1 MSNCRDWKPYQGQ
14 VAKPLKAKASAK
26 KTYPER
32 DLVHLPLM
40 KRIRLHPW
48 LAPFV
53 MHIAN
58 ERKTRPWEG
67 AMLKRLGVMPG
78 ASDLFVA
85 VPILGKFGGFWIE
98 LKAPGNKPTLDQEE
112 FLDRMAK
119 RGYMTGWF
127 DNWEKAWGAIENYL
141 SLLP

>member
-1 MSNCRDWKPYQGQ
+1 MVNAWKPYQGQ
-14 VAKPLKAKASAK
+14 QAKPLKASAK

-40 KRIRLHPW
+40 NRIRRHPW

-58 ERKTRPWEG
+58 ERKTSSWHG
-67 AMLKRLGVMPG
+67 GMLKRMGVLVG
-78 ASDLFVA
+78 VSDLFVA
-85 VPILGKFGGFWIE
+85 VPIPGKFGGFWIE
-98 LKAPGNKPTLDQEE
+98 LKAPGKKPTLDQED
-112 FLDRMAK
+112 FLARMAAK
-119 RGYMTGWF
+119 GYMTGWF
-127 DNWEKAWGAIENYL
+127 DDWERAWSAIENYL